1 MKKIAVFM
9 FVVCAI
15 AMNAACKRDSDVLA
29 TYNSGKITRGEF
41 HEWLDAHHI
50 NRDSIMKKKK
60 QQASK
65 LQTMGLWKL
74 AAAEAK
80 KAGFDQTEDFKA
92 IADIS
97 TESQLISI
105 VLKKEIGE
113 KTDFNEPAVKLRQI
127 VLNVKNYTM
136 VNNKR
141 VDIKKSE
148 LEKEFEKAIQ
158 EAKAIIVRLDAGD
171 SFEELAKKHSQDFSK
186 SKGGEV
192 GFVVR
197 SMLEP
202 PLAKVV
208 FELPLGQYS
217 KEPVRLSNAVAI
229 VKVEEKTNLTSRN
242 IEDVVGNKVQ
252 AARLKNKLLREAGE
266 NYILSLKN
274 APDVSI
280 TLENISKKDKNAVLY
295 KVGNDVCTLGDL
307 EKRIDIIT
315 TRIFK
320 DPKAKNKITDEQKT
334 RLAESML
341 RYSLLKR
348 VAEQKGI
355 VRDPD
360 YVKKI
365 EIRRE
370 SLLAREYMK
379 QIGNKEIKIGE
390 KEIRDEYERNKDK
403 RYYTMK
409 KVGGKSQKVIM
420 PYSEARERIDK
431 TLTMKQQ
438 SAAVTAWKNKLLHA
452 ENFKVMENELSGE

>member
-1 MKKIAVFM
+1 MKKTAFFLFI
-9 FVVCAI
+9 VCAI

-50 NRDSIMKKKK
+50 SRDSIMKKKK
-60 QQASK
+60 QQVNK
-65 LQTMGLWKL
+65 LQTMGLWRL

-92 IADIS
+92 MADLS
-97 TESQLISI
+97 TESQLVSI
-105 VLKKEIGE
+105 VLKKEVGD
-113 KTDFNEPAVKLRQI
+113 KPDFNEPAVKLRQI
-127 VLNVKNYTM
+127 VLNVKNFTM
-136 VNNKR
+136 INNKR
-141 VDIKKSE
+141 VDLKGPE
-148 LEKEFEKAIQ
+148 LDREFEKATK
-158 EAKAIIVRLDAGD
+158 EAKDIIARLDAGD

-208 FELPLGQYS
+208 FELPVGQYS
-217 KEPVRLSNAVAI
+217 KEPIRLSNSIAI

-252 AARLKNKLLREAGE
+252 AARLKNKLVREAGE

-274 APDVSI
+274 APDVSVF
-280 TLENISKKDKNAVLY
+280 LENISKKDKNAVLY

-320 DPKAKNKITDEQKT
+320 DPKEKSKITDEQKT

-341 RYSLLKR
+341 RYALLKR

-370 SLLAREYMK
+370 SLLAREFMK
-379 QIGNKEIKIGE
+379 QIGNKEIKIE
-390 KEIRDEYERNKDK
+390 DKEVRDEYERNKDK

-409 KVGGKSQKVIM
+409 KVGGKNQKVIM
-420 PYSEARERIDK
+420 PYSEARERIEK

-438 SAAVTAWKNKLLHA
+438 SAAVNAWKDKLLHD